1 MNRFDS
7 TTASPNYIEATK
19 EIPRSQ
25 TIHSDVLVPLFYSGA
40 LGLGV
45 SGLALLL
52 EATERPA
59 AAMGLGVAL
68 VAFVVQGLWNRDLL
82 MTTETVLRH
91 DFDGDGHIGK
101 PEPQR
106 HITEIAA
113 RISKDDGRG
122 TQDLFIEWDLHPDVV
137 CDLFRA
143 ALDDDRLRAKRG
155 GILPASQWTG
165 SGRPLSRGSWTAFMA
180 RLREHD
186 LAQYRAGVKENG
198 HELTTKGRHL
208 LDQWLEKYVDST

>member
-1 MNRFDS
+1 MNRFDT

-19 EIPRSQ
+19 EIPKSQ

-59 AAMGLGVAL
+59 AALGLGVAL

-101 PEPQR
+101 PVEHVHSTNFAVRIEEP
-106 HITEIAA
+106 
-113 RISKDDGRG
+113 GRNVSDIFAKLDMPAEKVASLF
-122 TQDLFIEWDLHPDVV
+122 QDMLNNNRE
-137 CDLFRA
+137 R
-143 ALDDDRLRAKRG
+143 KS
-155 GILPASQWTG
+155 ILPSNKYVG
-165 SGRPLSRGSWTAFMA
+165 KLLSRTEWETLTEWMDNHKLS
-180 RLREHD
+180 
-186 LAQYRAGVKENG
+186 QYRNSREQNG
-198 HELTTKGRHL
+198 RELTARGEQVF
-208 LDQWLEKYVDST
+208 DGWLERYTT